1 MIRANFF
8 ESPTIRKL
16 DVKIKLL
23 LIGLVSMADD
33 RGNGLI
39 DTILIKAFIFNN
51 DDEIA
56 EQNILDMLEKLYLL
70 KRIRC
75 YSVDDEKYYHVIGWR
90 DKGSP
95 VFQKLDKPRPNSE
108 IPIYHNPEYLSD
120 QYLGKNDEHIHID
133 NQEYLYIDENQ

>member
-1 MIRANFF
+1 MNNRMIRANFF

-51 DDEIA
+51 DDDIS
-56 EQNILDMLEKLYLL
+56 EQNMI
-70 KRIRC
+70 
-75 YSVDDEKYYHVIGWR
+75 
-90 DKGSP
+90 
-95 VFQKLDKPRPNSE
+95 
-108 IPIYHNPEYLSD
+108 HN
-120 QYLGKNDEHIHID
+120 KN
-133 NQEYLYIDENQ
+133 NCL